1 LAPPSKEKGELSSD
15 QRRGEEDSTH
25 NLNAAT
31 NEKKV
36 IWTKAPHL
44 HLVGRNLEV
53 LSEVLIDPR
62 RETSVPPHGHQ
73 RMLEPIFRG
82 VNGRRTCHLHFE
94 AQAVTH
100 VP

>member
-15 QRRGEEDSTH
+15 RRRGEEDSTH

-53 LSEVLIDPR
+53 LREVLIDPR
-62 RETSVPPHGHQ
+62 RETSVPPPPMATNACWSPSSAVLMVVVHA
-73 RMLEPIFRG
+73 
-82 VNGRRTCHLHFE
+82 TCILKRK
-94 AQAVTH
+94 Q
-100 VP
+100 